1 MKKKVIENMV
11 EVKLGWYFA
20 RIVGSDRLTIVGC
33 WGDRIQKQVKEDVEV
48 LEKVPK
54 KVLEGKYKVLN
65 LREIQNER

>member
-1 MKKKVIENMV
+1 MQEI
-11 EVKLGWYFA
+11 KLGYYFA
-20 RIVGSDRLTIVGC
+20 RIINSDRMTIVGC

-65 LREIQNER
+65 LRSIQNERTRNT

>member
-1 MKKKVIENMV
+1 MNNTV
-11 EVKLGWYFA
+11 LFGWHFA
-20 RIVGSDRLTIVGC
+20 RIKGSDRLTIVGC

-54 KVLEGKYKVLN
+54 KVLDGKYRVLN

>member
-1 MKKKVIENMV
+1 MQEI
-11 EVKLGWYFA
+11 KLGYYFA
-20 RIVGSDRLTIVGC
+20 RVIGSDLLTIVGC

-54 KVLEGKYKVLN
+54 KVLDGKYRVLN